1 MRRGYQPPLLYRQVK
16 RQVRRRVLH
25 LTPPQALILSFIGLS
40 LLGAVLLKLP
50 MASHVPTS
58 WMQALFT
65 AVSAATITGL
75 TVLDVGS
82 HFTLFGQWIVLGLI
96 QLGGIGLL
104 TFGVLIIHLTSGR
117 LTLRNRAAMQDAFNQ
132 SGSIDLQHLLR
143 VLFGFIVLTEL
154 LGTLLLATQWVPEM
168 GWGKGL
174 FYSFFHAVS
183 AFNNA
188 GFGLASHSLAA
199 YVDNPLINLV
209 IPFLFISGG
218 IGFAVIADL
227 RAKKR
232 FRELT
237 LNTRLMLI
245 GTVTINLI
253 AMLVLLLL
261 EYGNPDTLGA
271 LHGWGA
277 KLWASWFQA
286 VAPRSSG
293 FTTMDTAALRPVS
306 AFFIMML
313 MFIGAGSGST
323 GGGIKLTTF
332 IILLVATRA
341 FLRQQKTPVV
351 LGRSIEAS
359 MIVRALAITFIAVLC
374 VVAGTFILMLTE
386 DGLFIDLAFEVIS
399 AVSTTGLSRGV
410 TPGLSIAGQCTMMV
424 LMLIGRVGPL
434 TLAFMLANPRGR
446 AIEYPTGRVNIG

>member
-1 MRRGYQPPLLYRQVK
+1 MRRGFQPPMLY
-16 RQVRRRVLH
+16 RQVRRRILH
-25 LTPPQALILSFIGLS
+25 LTPPQALILSFVGLS
-40 LLGAVLLKLP
+40 LVGMLLLKLP
-50 MASHVPTS
+50 AASHAQTS

-65 AVSAATITGL
+65 AVSASTITGL

-82 HFTLFGQWIVLGLI
+82 HFTLFGQWILLALM

-104 TFGVLIIHLTSGR
+104 TFGVLIIHLASGR
-117 LTLRNRAAMQDAFNQ
+117 LTLRNRAALQDSFNQ
-132 SGSIDLQHLLR
+132 SGRLDMQNLLR
-143 VLFGFIVLTEL
+143 VLFSFILLTEL
-154 LGTLLLATQWVPEM
+154 LGTLLLATQWVPQM
-168 GWGKGL
+168 GWSRGL

-188 GFGLASHSLAA
+188 GFGLATHSLAS
-199 YVDNPLINLV
+199 YVANPVINIV
-209 IPFLFISGG
+209 ISFLYISGG

-227 RAKKR
+227 RAKRNFQDLALHTK
-232 FRELT
+232 
-237 LNTRLMLI
+237 LMLV
-245 GTVTINLI
+245 GTVLINLL

-286 VAPRSSG
+286 TAPRSSG
-293 FTTMDTAALRPVS
+293 FTTMDTASLHPVS

-341 FLRQQKTPVV
+341 FLRQQQHPAMF
-351 LGRSIEAS
+351 GRSIDPG
-359 MIVRALAITFIAVLC
+359 MIVRALAVAIMAVLC
-374 VVAGTFILMLTE
+374 VAAGTFVLMLTE
-386 DGLFIDLAFEVIS
+386 DGHFLDLAFEAVS
-399 AVSTTGLSRGV
+399 AASTTGLSRGV
-410 TPGLSIAGQCTMMV
+410 TPGLSIAGQCTVML

-434 TLAFMLANPRGR
+434 TLAFTLANPRGS
-446 AIEYPTGRVNIG
+446 AITYPAGRVNIG

>member
-1 MRRGYQPPLLYRQVK
+1 MRRGFQPPMLYGQVK
-16 RQVRRRVLH
+16 RRVLH
-25 LTPPQALILSFIGLS
+25 LTPPQALLTSFVGLS
-40 LLGAVLLKLP
+40 LVGMLLLKLP
-50 MASHVPTS
+50 MASNVPTS

-65 AVSAATITGL
+65 AVSASTITGL
-75 TVLDVGS
+75 SVVDIGS
-82 HFTLFGQWIVLGLI
+82 HFTLFGQWVLLALI

-117 LTLRNRAAMQDAFNQ
+117 LTLRNRAAMQDSFNQ
-132 SGSIDLQHLLR
+132 SGRLDMRRLLR
-143 VLFGFIVLTEL
+143 VLFGFIVVTEL

-168 GWGKGL
+168 GWSRGL

-199 YVDNPLINLV
+199 YVGNPLINLV
-209 IPFLFISGG
+209 ISFLFISGG

-227 RAKKR
+227 RAKRR
-232 FRELT
+232 FQEFALHT
-237 LNTRLMLI
+237 KLMLV
-245 GTVTINLI
+245 GTVAINLI
-253 AMLVLLLL
+253 AMLVLFIL

-271 LHGWGA
+271 LHGLGT

-293 FTTMDTAALRPVS
+293 FTTMDTASLMPAT
-306 AFFIMML
+306 AFFIMTL

-332 IILLVATRA
+332 IVLLVATRT
-341 FLRQQKTPVV
+341 FLRQQRNPV
-351 LGRSIEAS
+351 LFGRSLEAS
-359 MIVRALAITFIAVLC
+359 MILRALAVTVMALFCVIT
-374 VVAGTFILMLTE
+374 GTFILMLTE
-386 DGLFIDLAFEVIS
+386 DQHFIDLAFEVVS
-399 AVSTTGLSRGV
+399 AASTTGLSRNV
-410 TPGLSIAGQCTMMV
+410 TPTLSTTGQCVVMV

-434 TLAFMLANPRGR
+434 TLAFTLANPQGKD
-446 AIEYPTGRVNIG
+446 IQYPAGRVNIG

>member
-1 MRRGYQPPLLYRQVK
+1 MKSSFQAPLLYRQVQK
-16 RQVRRRVLH
+16 QALR
-25 LTPPQALILSFIGLS
+25 LTPPQALILSFIALS
-40 LLGAVLLKLP
+40 LAGALLLKLP
-50 MASHVPTS
+50 IASHAPTS
-58 WMQALFT
+58 WMQALFM
-65 AVSAATITGL
+65 AVSASTITGL

-82 HFTLFGQWIVLGLI
+82 HFTLFGQWVLLGLI

-117 LTLRNRAAMQDAFNQ
+117 LTLRHRAAMQDSFNQ
-132 SGSIDLQHLLR
+132 SGRIDMQNLLR
-143 VLFGFIVLTEL
+143 VLFSFIVLTEV

-168 GWGKGL
+168 GWSRGL

-188 GFGLASHSLAA
+188 GFGLAANSLAA
-199 YVDNPLINLV
+199 YVGNPLINLV
-209 IPFLFISGG
+209 ISFLFISGG

-227 RAKKR
+227 RAKRR
-232 FRELT
+232 FQDLT
-237 LNTRLMLI
+237 LHTKLMLV
-245 GTVTINLI
+245 GTVVINLL
-253 AMLVLLLL
+253 AMLVLFTL

-271 LHGWGA
+271 LHGWGS

-293 FTTMDTAALRPVS
+293 FSTMDTASLKPVTT
-306 AFFIMML
+306 FFIMML

-341 FLRQQKTPVV
+341 FLRQHQNPV
-351 LGRSIEAS
+351 LFGRSIEAG
-359 MIVRALAITFIAVLC
+359 MALRALAIAMIALLC
-374 VVAGTFILMLTE
+374 VLAGIFVLMLTE
-386 DGLFIDLAFEVIS
+386 EGNFLDLAFEVVS
-399 AVSTTGLSRGV
+399 AASTTGLSRGV
-410 TPGLSIAGQCTMMV
+410 TPTLSIAGQCTIMV

-434 TLAFMLANPRGR
+434 TLAFTLANPRG
-446 AIEYPTGRVNIG
+446 ASIAYPAGRVNIG